1 MPFFNA
7 SDLAKKLPVLPAC
20 GQCKADRG
28 CQHPKQTWPGKPAN
42 VVFVVD
48 KLPDEGWD
56 VENAIPKAQFG
67 ALDSLCR
74 RVGVTLSAYPKVLSA
89 ACPGASKESWK
100 HCQPLVASELER
112 LKPTV
117 IIPYGPRATQSV
129 IGRYWKT
136 PAELYDRWYGYQIP
150 CRELNAWICPVGVLS
165 EFKKTSNVSDIWE
178 YRWLQSAMKLE
189 SVGRPWP
196 DGSIDVK
203 SIVRDI
209 YTQAEIRDALQKA
222 SRARVAAFDYESTGL
237 KPEWD
242 NQLLVSMS
250 VAWID
255 GDKIEC
261 VAFPVYRD
269 SYDDIRGFL
278 TSDVKKVAANMKFE
292 DRWSRV
298 KLGVQVRKWF
308 WDTMQAAHWENPNSG
323 ITGLKFQAFARLGV
337 PYFAGDVESFFES
350 PSNRERNKILSLPI
364 RTLLTYNGIDSVV
377 ELLLASVQMVDNGV
391 IKEHFVPSKYLP
403 RGA

>member
-1 MPFFNA
+1 
-7 SDLAKKLPVLPAC
+7 
-20 GQCKADRG
+20 
-28 CQHPKQTWPGKPAN
+28 
-42 VVFVVD
+42 
-48 KLPDEGWD
+48 
-56 VENAIPKAQFG
+56 
-67 ALDSLCR
+67 
-74 RVGVTLSAYPKVLSA
+74 
-89 ACPGASKESWK
+89 
-100 HCQPLVASELER
+100 
-112 LKPTV
+112 
-117 IIPYGPRATQSV
+117 
-129 IGRYWKT
+129 
-136 PAELYDRWYGYQIP
+136 
-150 CRELNAWICPVGVLS
+150 
-165 EFKKTSNVSDIWE
+165 
-178 YRWLQSAMKLE
+178 MKLE

-250 VAWID
+250 VAWIE

-403 RGA
+403 TRNQEND